1 MELSF
6 LVDALKSLLINYTSN
21 NSQIDESLNDLFSSL
36 ESKNLNNE
44 IENYAEF
51 ILLASS
57 LFELKAKRMLP
68 QEEEIEWMDEVEVLK
83 DKDLAFARLLQFKA
97 FSEIGIALASK
108 IKYNENE
115 IKSFKYYQTKNLFPK
130 PDVEYEINKD
140 KFNEVAIEV
149 FDRFKTI
156 EGFKHIDKDL
166 PDLQKAI
173 DDLLQVVDKRLNTS
187 FESILNEVNTEK
199 EAIAFFLALL
209 EAVRWGFVKASQN
222 DDGIK
227 IEKIMNYKKVITA
240 ILLVSDGSV
249 NHKYFL
255 ENFNISNEDLVNIFD
270 EINDEL
276 KEKDYGFYIK
286 YDGKSSDLVTLS
298 SISTELAEFKPP
310 SVLRGLS
317 TPALETLSI
326 VAYEQPV
333 TKLKVSEIRGV
344 ESESSLKTL
353 ESRGLIEKSGYLDVP
368 GNPHLYIT
376 TNLFLEKMDIS
387 SIDDLPV
394 LGEYFSNLE
403 EE

>member
-21 NSQIDESLNDLFSSL
+21 NSQINESLNDLFSSL

-97 FSEIGIALASK
+97 FSEIGIAIASK

-187 FESILNEVNTEK
+187 FESILNDVNSEK

-222 DDGIK
+222 DEGIK
-227 IEKIMNYKKVITA
+227 IEKNY
-240 ILLVSDGSV
+240 
-249 NHKYFL
+249 
-255 ENFNISNEDLVNIFD
+255 
-270 EINDEL
+270 EL
-276 KEKDYGFYIK
+276 
-286 YDGKSSDLVTLS
+286 
-298 SISTELAEFKPP
+298 
-310 SVLRGLS
+310 
-317 TPALETLSI
+317 
-326 VAYEQPV
+326 
-333 TKLKVSEIRGV
+333 
-344 ESESSLKTL
+344 
-353 ESRGLIEKSGYLDVP
+353 
-368 GNPHLYIT
+368 
-376 TNLFLEKMDIS
+376 
-387 SIDDLPV
+387 
-394 LGEYFSNLE
+394 
-403 EE
+403 

>member
-6 LVDALKSLLINYTSN
+6 LIDALKSLLINYTSN

-130 PDVEYEINKD
+130 PDVEYEINKN

-227 IEKIMNYKKVITA
+227 IEKNY
-240 ILLVSDGSV
+240 
-249 NHKYFL
+249 
-255 ENFNISNEDLVNIFD
+255 
-270 EINDEL
+270 EL
-276 KEKDYGFYIK
+276 
-286 YDGKSSDLVTLS
+286 
-298 SISTELAEFKPP
+298 
-310 SVLRGLS
+310 
-317 TPALETLSI
+317 
-326 VAYEQPV
+326 
-333 TKLKVSEIRGV
+333 
-344 ESESSLKTL
+344 
-353 ESRGLIEKSGYLDVP
+353 
-368 GNPHLYIT
+368 
-376 TNLFLEKMDIS
+376 
-387 SIDDLPV
+387 
-394 LGEYFSNLE
+394 
-403 EE
+403 

>member
-6 LVDALKSLLINYTSN
+6 LLDALKSLLINYTSN

-68 QEEEIEWMDEVEVLK
+68 QEEEIEWMDEVEVIK

-187 FESILNEVNTEK
+187 FESILNDVNSEK

-209 EAVRWGFVKASQN
+209 EAVRWGFVKANQN
-222 DDGIK
+222 DKGIK
-227 IEKIMNYKKVITA
+227 IEKNY
-240 ILLVSDGSV
+240 
-249 NHKYFL
+249 
-255 ENFNISNEDLVNIFD
+255 
-270 EINDEL
+270 EL
-276 KEKDYGFYIK
+276 
-286 YDGKSSDLVTLS
+286 
-298 SISTELAEFKPP
+298 
-310 SVLRGLS
+310 
-317 TPALETLSI
+317 
-326 VAYEQPV
+326 
-333 TKLKVSEIRGV
+333 
-344 ESESSLKTL
+344 
-353 ESRGLIEKSGYLDVP
+353 
-368 GNPHLYIT
+368 
-376 TNLFLEKMDIS
+376 
-387 SIDDLPV
+387 
-394 LGEYFSNLE
+394 
-403 EE
+403 

>member
-68 QEEEIEWMDEVEVLK
+68 QEEEIEWMDEVEILK

-222 DDGIK
+222 DEGIK
-227 IEKIMNYKKVITA
+227 IEKNY
-240 ILLVSDGSV
+240 
-249 NHKYFL
+249 
-255 ENFNISNEDLVNIFD
+255 
-270 EINDEL
+270 EL
-276 KEKDYGFYIK
+276 
-286 YDGKSSDLVTLS
+286 
-298 SISTELAEFKPP
+298 
-310 SVLRGLS
+310 
-317 TPALETLSI
+317 
-326 VAYEQPV
+326 
-333 TKLKVSEIRGV
+333 
-344 ESESSLKTL
+344 
-353 ESRGLIEKSGYLDVP
+353 
-368 GNPHLYIT
+368 
-376 TNLFLEKMDIS
+376 
-387 SIDDLPV
+387 
-394 LGEYFSNLE
+394 
-403 EE
+403 

>member
-1 MELSF
+1 MELYF
-6 LVDALKSLLINYTSN
+6 LVDTLKSLLINYTSN

-130 PDVEYEINKD
+130 PDVEYEISKD
-140 KFNEVAIEV
+140 KFNDVAIEV

-227 IEKIMNYKKVITA
+227 IEKNY
-240 ILLVSDGSV
+240 
-249 NHKYFL
+249 
-255 ENFNISNEDLVNIFD
+255 
-270 EINDEL
+270 EL
-276 KEKDYGFYIK
+276 
-286 YDGKSSDLVTLS
+286 
-298 SISTELAEFKPP
+298 
-310 SVLRGLS
+310 
-317 TPALETLSI
+317 
-326 VAYEQPV
+326 
-333 TKLKVSEIRGV
+333 
-344 ESESSLKTL
+344 
-353 ESRGLIEKSGYLDVP
+353 
-368 GNPHLYIT
+368 
-376 TNLFLEKMDIS
+376 
-387 SIDDLPV
+387 
-394 LGEYFSNLE
+394 
-403 EE
+403 

>member
-130 PDVEYEINKD
+130 PDIEYKINKD

-166 PDLQKAI
+166 PDLQIAI
-173 DDLLQVVDKRLNTS
+173 DDLLQIVDKRLNIS
-187 FESILNEVNTEK
+187 FESILNDVNSEK

-222 DDGIK
+222 DEGIK
-227 IEKIMNYKKVITA
+227 IEKNY
-240 ILLVSDGSV
+240 
-249 NHKYFL
+249 
-255 ENFNISNEDLVNIFD
+255 
-270 EINDEL
+270 EL
-276 KEKDYGFYIK
+276 
-286 YDGKSSDLVTLS
+286 
-298 SISTELAEFKPP
+298 
-310 SVLRGLS
+310 
-317 TPALETLSI
+317 
-326 VAYEQPV
+326 
-333 TKLKVSEIRGV
+333 
-344 ESESSLKTL
+344 
-353 ESRGLIEKSGYLDVP
+353 
-368 GNPHLYIT
+368 
-376 TNLFLEKMDIS
+376 
-387 SIDDLPV
+387 
-394 LGEYFSNLE
+394 
-403 EE
+403 

>member
-36 ESKNLNNE
+36 ESKNINNE

-140 KFNEVAIEV
+140 KFNDVAIEV

-227 IEKIMNYKKVITA
+227 IEKNY
-240 ILLVSDGSV
+240 
-249 NHKYFL
+249 
-255 ENFNISNEDLVNIFD
+255 
-270 EINDEL
+270 EL
-276 KEKDYGFYIK
+276 
-286 YDGKSSDLVTLS
+286 
-298 SISTELAEFKPP
+298 
-310 SVLRGLS
+310 
-317 TPALETLSI
+317 
-326 VAYEQPV
+326 
-333 TKLKVSEIRGV
+333 
-344 ESESSLKTL
+344 
-353 ESRGLIEKSGYLDVP
+353 
-368 GNPHLYIT
+368 
-376 TNLFLEKMDIS
+376 
-387 SIDDLPV
+387 
-394 LGEYFSNLE
+394 
-403 EE
+403 

>member
-83 DKDLAFARLLQFKA
+83 DKDLAFARLLQFRA

-130 PDVEYEINKD
+130 PDVKYEINKD

-222 DDGIK
+222 DEGIK
-227 IEKIMNYKKVITA
+227 IEKNY
-240 ILLVSDGSV
+240 
-249 NHKYFL
+249 
-255 ENFNISNEDLVNIFD
+255 
-270 EINDEL
+270 EL
-276 KEKDYGFYIK
+276 
-286 YDGKSSDLVTLS
+286 
-298 SISTELAEFKPP
+298 
-310 SVLRGLS
+310 
-317 TPALETLSI
+317 
-326 VAYEQPV
+326 
-333 TKLKVSEIRGV
+333 
-344 ESESSLKTL
+344 
-353 ESRGLIEKSGYLDVP
+353 
-368 GNPHLYIT
+368 
-376 TNLFLEKMDIS
+376 
-387 SIDDLPV
+387 
-394 LGEYFSNLE
+394 
-403 EE
+403 

>member
-36 ESKNLNNE
+36 ESKNINNE

-222 DDGIK
+222 DEGIK
-227 IEKIMNYKKVITA
+227 IEKNY
-240 ILLVSDGSV
+240 
-249 NHKYFL
+249 
-255 ENFNISNEDLVNIFD
+255 
-270 EINDEL
+270 EL
-276 KEKDYGFYIK
+276 
-286 YDGKSSDLVTLS
+286 
-298 SISTELAEFKPP
+298 
-310 SVLRGLS
+310 
-317 TPALETLSI
+317 
-326 VAYEQPV
+326 
-333 TKLKVSEIRGV
+333 
-344 ESESSLKTL
+344 
-353 ESRGLIEKSGYLDVP
+353 
-368 GNPHLYIT
+368 
-376 TNLFLEKMDIS
+376 
-387 SIDDLPV
+387 
-394 LGEYFSNLE
+394 
-403 EE
+403 

>member
-36 ESKNLNNE
+36 ESKNINNE

-140 KFNEVAIEV
+140 KFNDVAIEV

-199 EAIAFFLALL
+199 EAVAFFLALL

-222 DDGIK
+222 DHGIK
-227 IEKIMNYKKVITA
+227 IEKNY
-240 ILLVSDGSV
+240 
-249 NHKYFL
+249 
-255 ENFNISNEDLVNIFD
+255 
-270 EINDEL
+270 EL
-276 KEKDYGFYIK
+276 
-286 YDGKSSDLVTLS
+286 
-298 SISTELAEFKPP
+298 
-310 SVLRGLS
+310 
-317 TPALETLSI
+317 
-326 VAYEQPV
+326 
-333 TKLKVSEIRGV
+333 
-344 ESESSLKTL
+344 
-353 ESRGLIEKSGYLDVP
+353 
-368 GNPHLYIT
+368 
-376 TNLFLEKMDIS
+376 
-387 SIDDLPV
+387 
-394 LGEYFSNLE
+394 
-403 EE
+403 

>member
-6 LVDALKSLLINYTSN
+6 LLDALKSLLINYTSN

-130 PDVEYEINKD
+130 PDVQYEINKD

-227 IEKIMNYKKVITA
+227 IEKNY
-240 ILLVSDGSV
+240 
-249 NHKYFL
+249 
-255 ENFNISNEDLVNIFD
+255 
-270 EINDEL
+270 EL
-276 KEKDYGFYIK
+276 
-286 YDGKSSDLVTLS
+286 
-298 SISTELAEFKPP
+298 
-310 SVLRGLS
+310 
-317 TPALETLSI
+317 
-326 VAYEQPV
+326 
-333 TKLKVSEIRGV
+333 
-344 ESESSLKTL
+344 
-353 ESRGLIEKSGYLDVP
+353 
-368 GNPHLYIT
+368 
-376 TNLFLEKMDIS
+376 
-387 SIDDLPV
+387 
-394 LGEYFSNLE
+394 
-403 EE
+403 

>member
-97 FSEIGIALASK
+97 FSEIGIAIASK

-130 PDVEYEINKD
+130 PDVEYEINKN

-227 IEKIMNYKKVITA
+227 IEKNY
-240 ILLVSDGSV
+240 
-249 NHKYFL
+249 
-255 ENFNISNEDLVNIFD
+255 
-270 EINDEL
+270 EL
-276 KEKDYGFYIK
+276 
-286 YDGKSSDLVTLS
+286 
-298 SISTELAEFKPP
+298 
-310 SVLRGLS
+310 
-317 TPALETLSI
+317 
-326 VAYEQPV
+326 
-333 TKLKVSEIRGV
+333 
-344 ESESSLKTL
+344 
-353 ESRGLIEKSGYLDVP
+353 
-368 GNPHLYIT
+368 
-376 TNLFLEKMDIS
+376 
-387 SIDDLPV
+387 
-394 LGEYFSNLE
+394 
-403 EE
+403 

>member
-68 QEEEIEWMDEVEVLK
+68 QEEEIEWMDEVEILK

-130 PDVEYEINKD
+130 PDVEYEINKN
-140 KFNEVAIEV
+140 KFNDVAIEV

-227 IEKIMNYKKVITA
+227 IEKNY
-240 ILLVSDGSV
+240 
-249 NHKYFL
+249 
-255 ENFNISNEDLVNIFD
+255 
-270 EINDEL
+270 EL
-276 KEKDYGFYIK
+276 
-286 YDGKSSDLVTLS
+286 
-298 SISTELAEFKPP
+298 
-310 SVLRGLS
+310 
-317 TPALETLSI
+317 
-326 VAYEQPV
+326 
-333 TKLKVSEIRGV
+333 
-344 ESESSLKTL
+344 
-353 ESRGLIEKSGYLDVP
+353 
-368 GNPHLYIT
+368 
-376 TNLFLEKMDIS
+376 
-387 SIDDLPV
+387 
-394 LGEYFSNLE
+394 
-403 EE
+403 

>member
-21 NSQIDESLNDLFSSL
+21 NSQIEESLNDLFSSL
-36 ESKNLNNE
+36 ESKNINNE

-83 DKDLAFARLLQFKA
+83 DKDMAFARLLQFKA

-140 KFNEVAIEV
+140 KFNDVAIEV

-187 FESILNEVNTEK
+187 FESILNKVNTEK

-227 IEKIMNYKKVITA
+227 IEKNY
-240 ILLVSDGSV
+240 
-249 NHKYFL
+249 
-255 ENFNISNEDLVNIFD
+255 
-270 EINDEL
+270 EL
-276 KEKDYGFYIK
+276 
-286 YDGKSSDLVTLS
+286 
-298 SISTELAEFKPP
+298 
-310 SVLRGLS
+310 
-317 TPALETLSI
+317 
-326 VAYEQPV
+326 
-333 TKLKVSEIRGV
+333 
-344 ESESSLKTL
+344 
-353 ESRGLIEKSGYLDVP
+353 
-368 GNPHLYIT
+368 
-376 TNLFLEKMDIS
+376 
-387 SIDDLPV
+387 
-394 LGEYFSNLE
+394 
-403 EE
+403 

>member
-97 FSEIGIALASK
+97 FSEIGIAIASK

-130 PDVEYEINKD
+130 PDVEYEINKE

-227 IEKIMNYKKVITA
+227 IEKNY
-240 ILLVSDGSV
+240 
-249 NHKYFL
+249 
-255 ENFNISNEDLVNIFD
+255 
-270 EINDEL
+270 EL
-276 KEKDYGFYIK
+276 
-286 YDGKSSDLVTLS
+286 
-298 SISTELAEFKPP
+298 
-310 SVLRGLS
+310 
-317 TPALETLSI
+317 
-326 VAYEQPV
+326 
-333 TKLKVSEIRGV
+333 
-344 ESESSLKTL
+344 
-353 ESRGLIEKSGYLDVP
+353 
-368 GNPHLYIT
+368 
-376 TNLFLEKMDIS
+376 
-387 SIDDLPV
+387 
-394 LGEYFSNLE
+394 
-403 EE
+403 

>member
-149 FDRFKTI
+149 YDRFKTI

-187 FESILNEVNTEK
+187 FESILNDVNTEK

-227 IEKIMNYKKVITA
+227 IEKNY
-240 ILLVSDGSV
+240 
-249 NHKYFL
+249 
-255 ENFNISNEDLVNIFD
+255 
-270 EINDEL
+270 EL
-276 KEKDYGFYIK
+276 
-286 YDGKSSDLVTLS
+286 
-298 SISTELAEFKPP
+298 
-310 SVLRGLS
+310 
-317 TPALETLSI
+317 
-326 VAYEQPV
+326 
-333 TKLKVSEIRGV
+333 
-344 ESESSLKTL
+344 
-353 ESRGLIEKSGYLDVP
+353 
-368 GNPHLYIT
+368 
-376 TNLFLEKMDIS
+376 
-387 SIDDLPV
+387 
-394 LGEYFSNLE
+394 
-403 EE
+403 

>member
-140 KFNEVAIEV
+140 KFIEVAIEV

-222 DDGIK
+222 NDGIK
-227 IEKIMNYKKVITA
+227 IEKNY
-240 ILLVSDGSV
+240 
-249 NHKYFL
+249 
-255 ENFNISNEDLVNIFD
+255 
-270 EINDEL
+270 EL
-276 KEKDYGFYIK
+276 
-286 YDGKSSDLVTLS
+286 
-298 SISTELAEFKPP
+298 
-310 SVLRGLS
+310 
-317 TPALETLSI
+317 
-326 VAYEQPV
+326 
-333 TKLKVSEIRGV
+333 
-344 ESESSLKTL
+344 
-353 ESRGLIEKSGYLDVP
+353 
-368 GNPHLYIT
+368 
-376 TNLFLEKMDIS
+376 
-387 SIDDLPV
+387 
-394 LGEYFSNLE
+394 
-403 EE
+403 

>member
-173 DDLLQVVDKRLNTS
+173 DDLLHVVDKRLNTS

-209 EAVRWGFVKASQN
+209 EAVRWGFVKANQN
-222 DDGIK
+222 DEGIK
-227 IEKIMNYKKVITA
+227 IEKNY
-240 ILLVSDGSV
+240 
-249 NHKYFL
+249 
-255 ENFNISNEDLVNIFD
+255 
-270 EINDEL
+270 EL
-276 KEKDYGFYIK
+276 
-286 YDGKSSDLVTLS
+286 
-298 SISTELAEFKPP
+298 
-310 SVLRGLS
+310 
-317 TPALETLSI
+317 
-326 VAYEQPV
+326 
-333 TKLKVSEIRGV
+333 
-344 ESESSLKTL
+344 
-353 ESRGLIEKSGYLDVP
+353 
-368 GNPHLYIT
+368 
-376 TNLFLEKMDIS
+376 
-387 SIDDLPV
+387 
-394 LGEYFSNLE
+394 
-403 EE
+403 

>member
-130 PDVEYEINKD
+130 PDIEYEINKN

-149 FDRFKTI
+149 FERFKTI

-227 IEKIMNYKKVITA
+227 IEKNY
-240 ILLVSDGSV
+240 
-249 NHKYFL
+249 
-255 ENFNISNEDLVNIFD
+255 
-270 EINDEL
+270 EL
-276 KEKDYGFYIK
+276 
-286 YDGKSSDLVTLS
+286 
-298 SISTELAEFKPP
+298 
-310 SVLRGLS
+310 
-317 TPALETLSI
+317 
-326 VAYEQPV
+326 
-333 TKLKVSEIRGV
+333 
-344 ESESSLKTL
+344 
-353 ESRGLIEKSGYLDVP
+353 
-368 GNPHLYIT
+368 
-376 TNLFLEKMDIS
+376 
-387 SIDDLPV
+387 
-394 LGEYFSNLE
+394 
-403 EE
+403 

>member
-51 ILLASS
+51 VLLASS

-130 PDVEYEINKD
+130 PDVEYEINKN

-173 DDLLQVVDKRLNTS
+173 DDLLQVVDKRLNIS

-227 IEKIMNYKKVITA
+227 IEKNY
-240 ILLVSDGSV
+240 
-249 NHKYFL
+249 
-255 ENFNISNEDLVNIFD
+255 
-270 EINDEL
+270 EL
-276 KEKDYGFYIK
+276 
-286 YDGKSSDLVTLS
+286 
-298 SISTELAEFKPP
+298 
-310 SVLRGLS
+310 
-317 TPALETLSI
+317 
-326 VAYEQPV
+326 
-333 TKLKVSEIRGV
+333 
-344 ESESSLKTL
+344 
-353 ESRGLIEKSGYLDVP
+353 
-368 GNPHLYIT
+368 
-376 TNLFLEKMDIS
+376 
-387 SIDDLPV
+387 
-394 LGEYFSNLE
+394 
-403 EE
+403 

>member
-21 NSQIDESLNDLFSSL
+21 NSQINESLNDLFSSL

-115 IKSFKYYQTKNLFPK
+115 INSFKYYQTKNLFPK
-130 PDVEYEINKD
+130 PDVEYEINKN

-227 IEKIMNYKKVITA
+227 IEKNY
-240 ILLVSDGSV
+240 
-249 NHKYFL
+249 
-255 ENFNISNEDLVNIFD
+255 
-270 EINDEL
+270 EL
-276 KEKDYGFYIK
+276 
-286 YDGKSSDLVTLS
+286 
-298 SISTELAEFKPP
+298 
-310 SVLRGLS
+310 
-317 TPALETLSI
+317 
-326 VAYEQPV
+326 
-333 TKLKVSEIRGV
+333 
-344 ESESSLKTL
+344 
-353 ESRGLIEKSGYLDVP
+353 
-368 GNPHLYIT
+368 
-376 TNLFLEKMDIS
+376 
-387 SIDDLPV
+387 
-394 LGEYFSNLE
+394 
-403 EE
+403 

>member
-140 KFNEVAIEV
+140 KFNDVAIEV

-187 FESILNEVNTEK
+187 FESILNDVNTEK

-222 DDGIK
+222 DEGIK
-227 IEKIMNYKKVITA
+227 IEKNY
-240 ILLVSDGSV
+240 
-249 NHKYFL
+249 
-255 ENFNISNEDLVNIFD
+255 
-270 EINDEL
+270 EL
-276 KEKDYGFYIK
+276 
-286 YDGKSSDLVTLS
+286 
-298 SISTELAEFKPP
+298 
-310 SVLRGLS
+310 
-317 TPALETLSI
+317 
-326 VAYEQPV
+326 
-333 TKLKVSEIRGV
+333 
-344 ESESSLKTL
+344 
-353 ESRGLIEKSGYLDVP
+353 
-368 GNPHLYIT
+368 
-376 TNLFLEKMDIS
+376 
-387 SIDDLPV
+387 
-394 LGEYFSNLE
+394 
-403 EE
+403 

>member
-68 QEEEIEWMDEVEVLK
+68 QEEEIEWMDELEVLK

-130 PDVEYEINKD
+130 PDIEYKINKD

-173 DDLLQVVDKRLNTS
+173 DDLLQIVDKRLNIS
-187 FESILNEVNTEK
+187 FESILNDVNSEK

-222 DDGIK
+222 DEGIK
-227 IEKIMNYKKVITA
+227 IEKNY
-240 ILLVSDGSV
+240 
-249 NHKYFL
+249 
-255 ENFNISNEDLVNIFD
+255 
-270 EINDEL
+270 EL
-276 KEKDYGFYIK
+276 
-286 YDGKSSDLVTLS
+286 
-298 SISTELAEFKPP
+298 
-310 SVLRGLS
+310 
-317 TPALETLSI
+317 
-326 VAYEQPV
+326 
-333 TKLKVSEIRGV
+333 
-344 ESESSLKTL
+344 
-353 ESRGLIEKSGYLDVP
+353 
-368 GNPHLYIT
+368 
-376 TNLFLEKMDIS
+376 
-387 SIDDLPV
+387 
-394 LGEYFSNLE
+394 
-403 EE
+403 

>member
-6 LVDALKSLLINYTSN
+6 LVDALKSLLIDYTSN

-222 DDGIK
+222 DEGIK
-227 IEKIMNYKKVITA
+227 IEKNY
-240 ILLVSDGSV
+240 
-249 NHKYFL
+249 
-255 ENFNISNEDLVNIFD
+255 
-270 EINDEL
+270 EL
-276 KEKDYGFYIK
+276 
-286 YDGKSSDLVTLS
+286 
-298 SISTELAEFKPP
+298 
-310 SVLRGLS
+310 
-317 TPALETLSI
+317 
-326 VAYEQPV
+326 
-333 TKLKVSEIRGV
+333 
-344 ESESSLKTL
+344 
-353 ESRGLIEKSGYLDVP
+353 
-368 GNPHLYIT
+368 
-376 TNLFLEKMDIS
+376 
-387 SIDDLPV
+387 
-394 LGEYFSNLE
+394 
-403 EE
+403 

>member
-1 MELSF
+1 MEISF
-6 LVDALKSLLINYTSN
+6 LIDVLKSLLINYTSN

-36 ESKNLNNE
+36 VSKNLNNE

-51 ILLASS
+51 LLLASS

-68 QEEEIEWMDEVEVLK
+68 QEEEIEWIDEVEVLK

-166 PDLQKAI
+166 PDIQKAI
-173 DDLLQVVDKRLNTS
+173 DDLLLVVDKRLNVS
-187 FESILNEVNTEK
+187 FESILNDINSEK

-222 DDGIK
+222 NEGIK
-227 IEKIMNYKKVITA
+227 IEKNY
-240 ILLVSDGSV
+240 
-249 NHKYFL
+249 
-255 ENFNISNEDLVNIFD
+255 
-270 EINDEL
+270 EL
-276 KEKDYGFYIK
+276 
-286 YDGKSSDLVTLS
+286 
-298 SISTELAEFKPP
+298 
-310 SVLRGLS
+310 
-317 TPALETLSI
+317 
-326 VAYEQPV
+326 
-333 TKLKVSEIRGV
+333 
-344 ESESSLKTL
+344 
-353 ESRGLIEKSGYLDVP
+353 
-368 GNPHLYIT
+368 
-376 TNLFLEKMDIS
+376 
-387 SIDDLPV
+387 
-394 LGEYFSNLE
+394 
-403 EE
+403 

>member
-130 PDVEYEINKD
+130 PDIEYKINKD

-227 IEKIMNYKKVITA
+227 IEKNY
-240 ILLVSDGSV
+240 
-249 NHKYFL
+249 
-255 ENFNISNEDLVNIFD
+255 
-270 EINDEL
+270 EL
-276 KEKDYGFYIK
+276 
-286 YDGKSSDLVTLS
+286 
-298 SISTELAEFKPP
+298 
-310 SVLRGLS
+310 
-317 TPALETLSI
+317 
-326 VAYEQPV
+326 
-333 TKLKVSEIRGV
+333 
-344 ESESSLKTL
+344 
-353 ESRGLIEKSGYLDVP
+353 
-368 GNPHLYIT
+368 
-376 TNLFLEKMDIS
+376 
-387 SIDDLPV
+387 
-394 LGEYFSNLE
+394 
-403 EE
+403 